1 MAGLRNYDVSRLFG
15 VVRGF
20 HLASV
25 PSGRSLLEPL
35 SKRFNFDVIERDGQ
49 VVFVPRLGGK
59 THVLNLEKLVLNPE
73 MDHPIETRRTAA
85 PEISGRVRLL
95 FEQADADFSPISEEV
110 SVPHSDQRIVS
121 DHELPIVMTRSEA
134 RETLEHWLA
143 ASRVGRE
150 SIRFALPLSER
161 AIGVGDKIIFDQ
173 DSAREYRVD
182 QVENGPYQ
190 MIHAIRIDQSTFTA
204 APPIVELTE
213 QRLYIPSVPVLPIFV
228 DVPNIA
234 SDDRPTA
241 PYVAVTSDPWTGP
254 VAVYASDGG
263 QNFRQELLIS
273 QRSVI
278 GRTLAPLTAKTSA
291 LEDRGIGFE
300 VELGAG
306 QLTSISSIAADVG
319 YNMAAIGDPVS
330 NIWEVIQFRNAEL
343 IGPNKYRLSN
353 IKWGL
358 KGTDTERPNVWEAG
372 ATFVLL
378 DRDPTQLALKA
389 EQRDIKRIYRV
400 GPAARGPSD
409 PVFTELA
416 FATKAKGLR
425 PLSPVHVRSK
435 STSSELVVSWV
446 RRGRIDADTW
456 FDTDIPLGEERE
468 EYVVRVLKNS
478 EHVLTKVTQTPECA
492 IAMDELN
499 GLGYF
504 DETAYFE
511 VEIAQISAS
520 YGTGL
525 STKQPLG

>member
-1 MAGLRNYDVSRLFG
+1 MPTR
-15 VVRGF
+15 
-20 HLASV
+20 
-25 PSGRSLLEPL
+25 
-35 SKRFNFDVIERDGQ
+35 
-49 VVFVPRLGGK
+49 
-59 THVLNLEKLVLNPE
+59 
-73 MDHPIETRRTAA
+73 PIEFNTRFTLPDGA
-85 PEISGRVRLL
+85 SG
-95 FEQADADFSPISEEV
+95 
-110 SVPHSDQRIVS
+110 
-121 DHELPIVMTRSEA
+121 
-134 RETLEHWLA
+134 
-143 ASRVGRE
+143 
-150 SIRFALPLSER
+150 
-161 AIGVGDKIIFDQ
+161 
-173 DSAREYRVD
+173 SAE
-182 QVENGPYQ
+182 G
-190 MIHAIRIDQSTFTA
+190 
-204 APPIVELTE
+204 
-213 QRLYIPSVPVLPIFV
+213 
-228 DVPNIA
+228 
-234 SDDRPTA
+234 
-241 PYVAVTSDPWTGP
+241 
-254 VAVYASDGG
+254 
-263 QNFRQELLIS
+263 
-273 QRSVI
+273 
-278 GRTLAPLTAKTSA
+278 
-291 LEDRGIGFE
+291 
-300 VELGAG
+300 
-306 QLTSISSIAADVG
+306 
-319 YNMAAIGDPVS
+319 VS

-389 EQRDIKRIYRV
+389 EQRDIERIYRV

-468 EYVVRVLKNS
+468 EYIVRVLKNS

-499 GLGYF
+499 GLGFF